1 MRRAVLALAAIGIA
15 IGSCGGGKLQQR
27 SAPASAVGKHLPAT
41 LEAQRPRGGEPRTV
55 KVRVYADAGARAQP
69 RWREEIADQLDYAS
83 QLLTPLLGVR
93 LSVDAVKDWARA
105 TDPRA
110 ALPALV
116 ALDRGDDVAWVIGYV
131 TPGDAASKAM
141 SELGDAEP
149 LGRHAIVRAWAEKPE
164 TDALASML
172 PDLKEADRAEAIA
185 AHRRHKQTAVL
196 LHVLAATLGAIAETD
211 PAWLQ
216 HPIYSPK
223 MSGFSERN
231 RELMTLA
238 LDDRLAEGTA
248 QTAAKK
254 LLDAIEKAPWGGW
267 IAADQEQVTRRLR
280 NVLDAARAGKTAADV
295 PAAAYDQYTRIQA
308 LARRGQT
315 QDALAELDNLLV
327 AYPGNAAMHQLRCE
341 IFLRA
346 PGVAD
351 KGTRAACARASEL
364 APGDPSPHL
373 AVGEALVKS
382 GDLAGARAEL
392 AEAERKIGNLPAGA
406 ADAWRRV
413 IAIYQAMGALTWTEE
428 AIARAGLA
436 DDPAA
441 QQVAQIRAR
450 YGVPRGKVPPDQEAA
465 LVAAVR
471 GALDLVYASK
481 YAEAERRLAEAE
493 RRWPGAAG
501 LLGARCDLALRQ
513 GQVEAARAACA
524 RAIAADPDASWAL
537 YLAGVIAL
545 RDTSPAGARAAI
557 ERLRRAIAVD
567 PELGQAWRTLARAY
581 KERTK
586 DRAAL
591 EQLGKDYAARF
602 GQPLPP

>member
-1 MRRAVLALAAIGIA
+1 MRCAVLSVVALGVALG
-15 IGSCGGGKLQQR
+15 GCGGDKLQQR
-27 SAPASAVGKHLPAT
+27 PSPAGAVSKHLPAT

-55 KVRVYADAGARAQP
+55 KVRVYVDAGARAQP

-93 LSVDAVKDWARA
+93 LAADAVKDWARA

-116 ALDRGDDVAWVIGYV
+116 ALDRGDDVAWVIGYI

-149 LGRHAIVRAWAEKPE
+149 LGHHVIVRAWAEQPE
-164 TDALASML
+164 INALASML
-172 PDLKEADRAEAIA
+172 PDLKEAERAEAIA

-196 LHVLAATLGAIAETD
+196 LHMLAATLGAIAETD

-238 LDDRLAEGTA
+238 LDDRLAAGTE

-267 IAADQEQVTRRLR
+267 IAADQEQVTKRLR

-295 PAAAYDQYTRIQA
+295 PAAAYDQYTRIRE
-308 LARRGQT
+308 LAKRGQT
-315 QDALAELDNLLV
+315 KDALAELDNLLV

-351 KGTRAACARASEL
+351 KTTRAACARAAEL

-392 AEAERKIGNLPAGA
+392 AEAERKIGNLPSGA

-413 IAIYQAMGALTWTEE
+413 IAIYQAMGALTWTED
-428 AIARAGLA
+428 AIAKAGLK

-441 QQVAQIRAR
+441 QQIAQVRAR
-450 YGVPRGKVPPDQEAA
+450 YGVPRGKVPADQEAA

-493 RRWPGAAG
+493 RRWRGAAG
-501 LLGARCDLALRQ
+501 LGGARCDLAFRQ

-524 RAIAADPDASWAL
+524 RALAADPNASWAL
-537 YLAGVIAL
+537 YLTGVIAL
-545 RDTSPAGARAAI
+545 RDTTPAGTRAGI
-557 ERLRRAIAVD
+557 EKLKRAIAVD
-567 PELGQAWRTLARAY
+567 PELGQAWRTLAKAYARA
-581 KERTK
+581 K
-586 DRAAL
+586 DQAAL